1 MSLNQNNSND
11 IICNSLKLIE
21 NGALV
26 DINDNI
32 LGYMNK
38 LEAHKK
44 GLLHRAISVFIFNKS
59 NEMLLQRRSV
69 SKYHTPGLWS
79 NTACSH
85 PRKYVSVS
93 EAANRRLFEE
103 MGLTTDLIFGFKF
116 TYKSKLNNDLIE
128 NELDYVFYGFSNEN
142 PKINT
147 LEVSEYSYL
156 CETEIDKLVSK
167 NSDSFTP
174 WFKLIYKKVF
184 KILNNS
190 KNVD

>member
-1 MSLNQNNSND
+1 MDEKVILVDSND
-11 IICNSLKLIE
+11 E
-21 NGALV
+21 
-26 DINDNI
+26 I

-44 GLLHRAISVFIFNKS
+44 GLLHRAISVFIFNKC
-59 NEMLLQRRSV
+59 NEMLLQRRSQ

-85 PRKYVSVS
+85 PRKNESVY
-93 EAANRRLFEE
+93 EASNRRLFEE
-103 MGLTTDLIFGFKF
+103 MGLTTDLIFAFKF
-116 TYKSKLNNDLIE
+116 IYKTKLNNDLIE

-147 LEVSEYSYL
+147 SEVSEYTYL
-156 CETEIDKLVSK
+156 CEKEIDKLVSK

-174 WFKLIYKKVF
+174 WFKLIYKRVF

>member
-1 MSLNQNNSND
+1 M
-11 IICNSLKLIE
+11 
-21 NGALV
+21 
-26 DINDNI
+26 
-32 LGYMNK
+32 
-38 LEAHKK
+38 
-44 GLLHRAISVFIFNKS
+44 LHRAISVFIFNKS
-59 NEMLLQRRSV
+59 NEMLLQRRSL

-79 NTACSH
+79 NTICSH
-85 PRKYVSVS
+85 PRKNESVS
-93 EAANRRLFEE
+93 EASNRRLFEE

-174 WFKLIYKKVF
+174 WFKLIYKKVL
-184 KILNNS
+184 KY
-190 KNVD
+190 

>member
-1 MSLNQNNSND
+1 
-11 IICNSLKLIE
+11 
-21 NGALV
+21 
-26 DINDNI
+26 
-32 LGYMNK
+32 
-38 LEAHKK
+38 
-44 GLLHRAISVFIFNKS
+44 
-59 NEMLLQRRSV
+59 
-69 SKYHTPGLWS
+69 
-79 NTACSH
+79 
-85 PRKYVSVS
+85 
-93 EAANRRLFEE
+93 

-156 CETEIDKLVSK
+156 YETEIDKLVSK